1 MEHNVSEIRQNY
13 LAGKLMQSELK
24 EDPIE
29 QFRIWLDVA
38 VKTDMPEP
46 TAMNLATCA
55 QDGTLSSRMV
65 LLKDVD
71 ERGFVFY
78 TNYESRK
85 ADDIK
90 VNTQAALCFWWGIL
104 ERQVRVEGRVE
115 IISDNESDM
124 YFNSRPRGSQIG
136 AIASKQSA
144 VLNSYQELRN
154 QFKEVEEKY
163 EGTERIPR
171 PEFWGGYRLVP
182 KRIEFWQQGEDRL
195 HDRFVYEKGDSNWA
209 CNRLAP

>member
-1 MEHNVSEIRQNY
+1 
-13 LAGKLMQSELK
+13 MQSELK

-182 KRIEFWQQGEDRL
+182 KRIEFWQSRPNRL
-195 HDRFVYEKGDSNWA
+195 HDRLLYTTTSSGKWKIE
-209 CNRLAP
+209 RLSP